1 MLIPNIG
8 PHKFLQYKSDDIT
21 KKSIIDTEIR
31 PFSVTCYLEDT
42 RAREKHIFLRIGEDD
57 SFHVEMN
64 NEQID
69 FFLNENEKGFIN
81 YLLGG
86 CFRASYIEAYEL
98 VFPHLQSIITQWVF
112 KYKRPIN
119 IYEVRIIDK
128 KHNAAW
134 GIPHSRPNTIPKID
148 VPIVN
153 FQDSAISALFA
164 IFREGMNSVSYS
176 NKFLSYYKI
185 LESYP
190 NNGPFK
196 ETNNFFEN
204 NNIKNV
210 RGRPKV
216 TKGLLKGAY
225 TEKYHKNFLDKKFTR
240 CRDKLRDYRDAV
252 AHPFLTDGYIN
263 LDDIGT
269 QSELSAYAN
278 LVERMALSI
287 LEEELR
293 LWIEYSNDPLI
304 ISAALSYLSESIK
317 LE

>member
-21 KKSIIDTEIR
+21 EKSILDTEIR

-42 RAREKHIFLRIGEDD
+42 RAREKHIFLSIGEDD
-57 SFHVEMN
+57 SFHLDMDDEK
-64 NEQID
+64 ID
-69 FFLNENEKGFIN
+69 FYLNENDKGFIN

-86 CFRASYIEAYEL
+86 CFAANYIDAFEL

-119 IYEVRIIDK
+119 IYEIRIVDK
-128 KHNAAW
+128 NHKAAW
-134 GIPHSRPNTIPKID
+134 GIPHSRPDSLPKIN
-148 VPIVN
+148 VPIVS
-153 FQDSAISALFA
+153 FQDSSINALFA

-190 NNGPFK
+190 NHGPFK
-196 ETNNFFEN
+196 ETNDFFEN
-204 NNIKNV
+204 NNIKNG

-216 TKGLLKGAY
+216 TKELLKGAY
-225 TEKYHKNFLDKKFTR
+225 TEKYHASYLDKKFTW
-240 CRDKLRDYRDAV
+240 CRDHLRTYRDAI
-252 AHPFLTDGYIN
+252 AHPFLSDGYIN
-263 LDDIGT
+263 LDDINT

-278 LVERMALSI
+278 LAERMALNI
-287 LEEELR
+287 LEEELK
-293 LWIEYSNDPLI
+293 LWVKYSNDPLT
-304 ISAALSYLSESIK
+304 ISAALSYLSENTK
-317 LE
+317 